1 MNDNRK
7 AIVAHSQKIEQMQK
21 KINEQDAELQT
32 LRSMTETYK
41 QLLDLASKRIEDQN
55 MTIWP
60 RAMIDKEGVKKI
72 I

>member
-7 AIVAHSQKIEQMQK
+7 TIVAHAQKTEQMQK

-32 LRSMTETYK
+32 LRAMIETYK
-41 QLLDLASKRIEDQN
+41 KLLDLATKRIEDRE

-60 RAMIDKEGVKKI
+60 REMIDKEGMKKI